1 LTFNASPN
9 TSCDPLNPNGTL
21 EVSAATNGVDA
32 GNGSTFAWFVG
43 DGTTVPYTG
52 TVAVVGNTST
62 ITDLSAGVYTVTV
75 TDSNTG
81 CTHTDKFT
89 VDDDQVYP
97 EVTAVAV
104 LDKDVCNDSG
114 SITITSVSVGNISDY
129 NYTWYRDSVSTA
141 SIVASGAVTVLDNTS
156 YIDFEEG
163 TYYVTA
169 TSALS
174 CTSTAPFEAIVDNVS
189 IDP

>member
-1 LTFNASPN
+1 TATSALSCTSTAPFEAIVDNVSIDPTLTFNASPN

-104 LDKDVCNDSG
+104 
-114 SITITSVSVGNISDY
+114 
-129 NYTWYRDSVSTA
+129 
-141 SIVASGAVTVLDNTS
+141 
-156 YIDFEEG
+156 
-163 TYYVTA
+163 
-169 TSALS
+169 
-174 CTSTAPFEAIVDNVS
+174 
-189 IDP
+189 